1 MFPILRPLALG
12 LCAALLP
19 AATFAQS
26 PEFYKGK
33 TVGVYIGFSPGGTY
47 DLFGRLVARHIGK
60 HIPGN
65 PTVVASTASIWTV
78 GSSLPKGFQAAS
90 GIIGNAMQEN
100 IRSAMCTLA
109 WLRALRP

>member
-12 LCAALLP
+12 LCATLVP
-19 AATFAQS
+19 AASFAQS
-26 PEFYKGK
+26 AEQFYKGR

-65 PTVVASTASIWTV
+65 PTVVAQSMP
-78 GSSLPKGFQAAS
+78 GGGRF
-90 GIIGNAMQEN
+90 
-100 IRSAMCTLA
+100 TLA
-109 WLRALRP
+109 NWM